1 MRYKITYIKNGQ
13 IVTQTVPK
21 HTKDEI
27 SASYEVLKKK
37 KKRGYSIPI
46 FRQNTD
52 VLFKELSIIVNSSLS
67 FSDAVEL
74 LLKNTKNSYH
84 QEILQDMK
92 DGLNKGENIDEVLA
106 KHKNTV
112 GILPV
117 LFFRIGFVSG
127 DIGGALQNLV
137 MLLEFSKQSKKR
149 LISALSYPLLVM
161 FFFVAAMVI
170 IFNFVVPQFENM
182 YEQFGSKL
190 PFVTQTLLFTKD
202 FVVEYGVIFVVL
214 NLIFAF
220 IINVKMKNSL
230 DFKLK
235 IDKILFSNIPVIS
248 KFVSLWQIHRIF
260 LTFSSLLESKYT
272 FAQSLQSTQ
281 MIVTNTYV
289 LSQLASIENH
299 IKSGS
304 SINIAFERS
313 GIFDELT
320 NRLIYSGEISNT
332 IPQVIKELEKIYYTK
347 LDDRIKFLSAT
358 VEPVFL
364 LFMGI
369 AILWLISALM
379 LPIWDMGNIIR

>member
-27 SASYEVLKKK
+27 TASYEVLKTEA
-37 KKRGYSIPI
+37 KRGYNIPI

-161 FFFVAAMVI
+161 FFFVVAMVI

-332 IPQVIKELEKIYYTK
+332 IPQVIKELEKIYYAK

>member
-1 MRYKITYIKNGQ
+1 MKYKITYIKNGQ
-13 IVTQTVPK
+13 IVTQTV
-21 HTKDEI
+21 TQQIKDEI
-27 SASYEVLKKK
+27 FANHEVLKSESKK
-37 KKRGYSIPI
+37 SYSIPI

-84 QEILQDMK
+84 QEILQDIK
-92 DGLNKGENIDEVLA
+92 NGLNKGENIDEVLA
-106 KHKNTV
+106 KHKKNI
-112 GILPV
+112 GILPI

-137 MLLEFSKQSKKR
+137 MLLEFSKQSKKK
-149 LISALSYPLLVM
+149 LFSALSYPILVM
-161 FFFVAAMVI
+161 SFFIVAMVI

-182 YEQFGSKL
+182 YAQFGSKL
-190 PFVTQTLLFTKD
+190 PFMTQTLLFTRD
-202 FVVEYGVIFVVL
+202 FVVQYGIVFVIL
-214 NLIFAF
+214 NLILAF
-220 IINVKMKNSL
+220 IINFKMKNSL

-235 IDKILFSNIPVIS
+235 IDKILFSKIPIIS

-289 LSQLASIENH
+289 LSRLASIENH

-304 SINIAFERS
+304 SINEAFERS
-313 GIFDELT
+313 GLFDELT
-320 NRLIYSGEISNT
+320 NRLIYSGEISNR
-332 IPQVIKELEKIYYTK
+332 IPQVIKELEKIYYAK
-347 LDDRIKFLSAT
+347 FDDRIKFLSSS
-358 VEPVFL
+358 VEPIFL

>member
-27 SASYEVLKKK
+27 SASYEVLKTEAKS
-37 KKRGYSIPI
+37 GYNLPI

-112 GILPV
+112 GILPI

-161 FFFVAAMVI
+161 FFFVVAMVI

-182 YEQFGSKL
+182 YEQFDSKL

-332 IPQVIKELEKIYYTK
+332 IPQVIKELEKIYYAK

>member
-27 SASYEVLKKK
+27 SASYEVLNTESKS
-37 KKRGYSIPI
+37 GYNIPI

-117 LFFRIGFVSG
+117 LFFRIGFTSG

-161 FFFVAAMVI
+161 FFFVVAMVI

-332 IPQVIKELEKIYYTK
+332 IPQVIKELEKIYYAK

>member
-27 SASYEVLKKK
+27 SASYEVLKTEA
-37 KKRGYSIPI
+37 KRGYSIPI

>member
-27 SASYEVLKKK
+27 TASYEVLKTEA
-37 KKRGYSIPI
+37 KRGYNIPI

-161 FFFVAAMVI
+161 FFFVVAMVI

-272 FAQSLQSTQ
+272 FVQSLQSTQ

-332 IPQVIKELEKIYYTK
+332 IPQVIKELEKIYYAK

>member
-27 SASYEVLKKK
+27 SASYEVLKTEAKS
-37 KKRGYSIPI
+37 GYNLPI

-161 FFFVAAMVI
+161 FFFVVAMVI

-214 NLIFAF
+214 NLLFAF

-332 IPQVIKELEKIYYTK
+332 IPQVIKELEKIYYAK

>member
-27 SASYEVLKKK
+27 SASYEVLNTESKS
-37 KKRGYSIPI
+37 GYNLPI

-161 FFFVAAMVI
+161 FFFVVAMVI

-332 IPQVIKELEKIYYTK
+332 IPQVIKELEKIYYAK

>member
-27 SASYEVLKKK
+27 SASYEVLKTEAKS
-37 KKRGYSIPI
+37 GYNLPI

-112 GILPV
+112 GILPI

-161 FFFVAAMVI
+161 FFFVVAMVI

-182 YEQFGSKL
+182 YEQFDSKL

-332 IPQVIKELEKIYYTK
+332 IPQVIKELEKIYYAK

-369 AILWLISALM
+369 AILWLISA
-379 LPIWDMGNIIR
+379 

>member
-27 SASYEVLKKK
+27 SASYEVLKTEA
-37 KKRGYSIPI
+37 KRGYNLPI

-161 FFFVAAMVI
+161 FFFVVAMVI

-182 YEQFGSKL
+182 YEQFG
-190 PFVTQTLLFTKD
+190 
-202 FVVEYGVIFVVL
+202 
-214 NLIFAF
+214 
-220 IINVKMKNSL
+220 
-230 DFKLK
+230 
-235 IDKILFSNIPVIS
+235 
-248 KFVSLWQIHRIF
+248 
-260 LTFSSLLESKYT
+260 
-272 FAQSLQSTQ
+272 
-281 MIVTNTYV
+281 
-289 LSQLASIENH
+289 
-299 IKSGS
+299 
-304 SINIAFERS
+304 
-313 GIFDELT
+313 
-320 NRLIYSGEISNT
+320 
-332 IPQVIKELEKIYYTK
+332 
-347 LDDRIKFLSAT
+347 
-358 VEPVFL
+358 
-364 LFMGI
+364 
-369 AILWLISALM
+369 
-379 LPIWDMGNIIR
+379 

>member
-27 SASYEVLKKK
+27 SASYEVLKTEA
-37 KKRGYSIPI
+37 KRGYNLPI

-117 LFFRIGFVSG
+117 LFFRIGFTSG

-161 FFFVAAMVI
+161 FFFVVAMVI

-260 LTFSSLLESKYT
+260 LTFSSLLGSKYT

-332 IPQVIKELEKIYYTK
+332 IPQVIKELEKIYYAK

>member
-27 SASYEVLKKK
+27 SASYEVLKTEA
-37 KKRGYSIPI
+37 KRGYNLPI

-161 FFFVAAMVI
+161 FFFVVAMVI

-332 IPQVIKELEKIYYTK
+332 IPQVIKELEKIYYAK

>member
-27 SASYEVLKKK
+27 SASYEVLKTESKS
-37 KKRGYSIPI
+37 GYSIPI

-161 FFFVAAMVI
+161 FFFVVAMVI

>member
-27 SASYEVLKKK
+27 SASYEVLKTESKS
-37 KKRGYSIPI
+37 GYNIPI

-112 GILPV
+112 GILPI

-161 FFFVAAMVI
+161 FFFVVAMVI

-182 YEQFGSKL
+182 YEQFDSKL

-332 IPQVIKELEKIYYTK
+332 IPQVIKELEKIYYAK